1 MARLLWLLVALALP
15 ALAAP
20 EPGPAP
26 DPYPRAAEAYL
37 VTVNGA
43 VLWARAPDRALPPA
57 SLTKIMTALLV
68 LDDWQPDALVTVSAT
83 AAAATGSHLG
93 LRKGE
98 QLRMSDAFNA
108 LLVTSANDACLALA
122 EHAAGSVPAFVAR
135 MNRRARELKLTA
147 TTFINP
153 CGLDAPGHESS
164 VSDLYTLSMLAMAKP
179 EFARAVAQ
187 ANVIVTTVAGR
198 RFERRS
204 GNLLLGRVAGAVGV
218 KSGYTSGSGKC
229 LVALVRRGDDEVA
242 VLLLN
247 APDRWWSASV
257 LVGDA
262 FAALDASR
270 R

>member
-1 MARLLWLLVALALP
+1 MAQLLWLLVALALP

-26 DPYPRAAEAYL
+26 DPYPRAAAAYL

-43 VLWARAPDRALPPA
+43 V
-57 SLTKIMTALLV
+57 S
-68 LDDWQPDALVTVSAT
+68 
-83 AAAATGSHLG
+83 
-93 LRKGE
+93 
-98 QLRMSDAFNA
+98 
-108 LLVTSANDACLALA
+108 
-122 EHAAGSVPAFVAR
+122 
-135 MNRRARELKLTA
+135 
-147 TTFINP
+147 
-153 CGLDAPGHESS
+153 
-164 VSDLYTLSMLAMAKP
+164 
-179 EFARAVAQ
+179 Q

-218 KSGYTSGSGKC
+218 KSGYTSRAGKC

-257 LVGDA
+257 LVDDS